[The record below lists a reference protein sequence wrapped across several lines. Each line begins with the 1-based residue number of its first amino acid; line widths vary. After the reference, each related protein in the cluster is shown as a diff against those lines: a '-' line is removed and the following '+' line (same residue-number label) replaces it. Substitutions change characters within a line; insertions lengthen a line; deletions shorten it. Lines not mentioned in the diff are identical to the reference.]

1 MALMKKLEVYCPPI
15 TPKIVDAKTNEINTE
30 KTIKNWKL
38 GPEKPSADP
47 KANSVY
53 WMEMADA
60 WSTSEAEA
68 RRQVCSNCEYF
79 NNTVEMM
86 EAMDAIPYNKYD
98 VDAGGRGYCHKF
110 EFICHNLRSCMAWEA
125 KDYYME
131 EENGD

>member
-1 MALMKKLEVYCPPI
+1 MALMTKPEAYCPAIKP
-15 TPKIVDAKTNEINTE
+15 TIVDAATNEANTK
-30 KTIKNWKL
+30 KTIENWKL

-47 KANSVY
+47 KANREY
-53 WMEMADA
+53 WMMMAEV

-125 KDYYME
+125 KDYYMPE
-131 EENGD
+131 ED